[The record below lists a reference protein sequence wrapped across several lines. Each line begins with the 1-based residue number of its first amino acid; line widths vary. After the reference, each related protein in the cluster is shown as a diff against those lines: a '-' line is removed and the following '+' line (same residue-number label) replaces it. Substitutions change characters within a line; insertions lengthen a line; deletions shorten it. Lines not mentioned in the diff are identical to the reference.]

1 MDIFF
6 GDEVLRITNAYGLVF
21 SFLYVCMCPWNNI
34 IFKVI
39 YIAHFGF
46 SPLFCFFCF
55 FCVFGC
61 FGCFGCFGV
70 CFRGF
75 WFFSS
80 NIYNYFEYCHQ
91 RLTFWTH
98 THATRWKLGAG
109 DNGRNFLAISKS
121 AMKKWF
127 NTIDIPPIF
136 ALY

>member
-1 MDIFF
+1 LFS
-6 GDEVLRITNAYGLVF
+6 GVLF
-21 SFLYVCMCPWNNI
+21 S
-34 IFKVI
+34 
-39 YIAHFGF
+39 
-46 SPLFCFFCF
+46 
-55 FCVFGC
+55 
-61 FGCFGCFGV
+61 
-70 CFRGF
+70 GF

-91 RLTFWTH
+91 RLTFWTY